1 MTIPCKCEKCGKQ
14 DTQLRTFGIS
24 IEQLMIFCPDC
35 LEKYKQKYP
44 KISKRVE
51 YIAYLKGESWQELRR
66 RVLERDNYLCQACL
80 SKDAQDVHH
89 ITYANFGKEF
99 CFELMSVCR
108 DCHNLLHENKK

>member
-14 DTQLRTFGIS
+14 DTQLITFGIS

-80 SKDAQDVHH
+80 NKDAQDVHH

-99 CFELMSVCR
+99 CFELMSICR
-108 DCHNLLHENKK
+108 DCHNLLHEN